1 MKLKK
6 ILKIKKIK
14 EELKRHWFFVRSFIP
29 FLLSLIFFFS
39 LLPYFSF
46 HKLFFSLFFFI
57 FSSFL
62 PDILFIFLKIISK
75 APLEILRRK
84 THSFSASI
92 IYTIFLLFLFP
103 FLFDFSFLD
112 SLLFS
117 LFSFFGYFL
126 HLLVDKYEDFLGM
139 VGRLRK
145 ILRAKLKGS
154 LFLYL

>member
-1 MKLKK
+1 
-6 ILKIKKIK
+6 
-14 EELKRHWFFVRSFIP
+14 
-29 FLLSLIFFFS
+29 
-39 LLPYFSF
+39 
-46 HKLFFSLFFFI
+46 
-57 FSSFL
+57 
-62 PDILFIFLKIISK
+62 
-75 APLEILRRK
+75 LEILRRK

-139 VGRLRK
+139 VGRLKK
-145 ILRAKLKGS
+145 ILRVKLKGS